1 MRTYC
6 MRGELWDEK
15 NWQLFRQS
23 QQDQMK
29 AKMAE
34 SSRFKM
40 YRHGKHLIVYH
51 VITIFYTINVCWVHI
66 HI

>member
-1 MRTYC
+1 MLE
-6 MRGELWDEK
+6 GELWVDE
-15 NWQLFRQS
+15 NWQLFKQS

-40 YRHGKHLIVYH
+40 YRYDKVKML
-51 VITIFYTINVCWVHI
+51 
-66 HI
+66 